1 MSEHRWS
8 RPARYFTF
16 LSLLAF
22 ILFIGWY
29 IHELFQP
36 LIIAGLIAYI
46 LNPAVNLLKKRL
58 RMGHKLAVSL
68 VYTLSLALFLAVP
81 ATLVPLLLSDMETLG
96 DNLLDIANQIQVF
109 LSQPIQIGNQTF
121 TPEPYIPDV
130 MDSLLPAVSV
140 LPENALNIIEAT
152 SRNFLWFLVIVVTIL
167 YLLLDWDRLR
177 EWTINLAPIKYRQD
191 ARRLFLDIKQ
201 VWAAYLRGTLALMFI
216 VAVVFSIIWVAIGLP
231 GALIIGVLMGLLSII
246 PELGP
251 MIGAALAIAVA
262 LVEGSNFLPLSNIWF
277 ALLVLGIY
285 TLLINVKNVWLRP
298 RIMGRSVH
306 MHEGLVFVAIIAAV
320 IFQGILGAL
329 IIVPVMASAV
339 VIGRY
344 LRHRIYGEPPFPP
357 SESFWQRPEEKEVPS
372 RKPARKTGKKSA
384 ESKKSGEG

>member
-1 MSEHRWS
+1 MNDRQWS
-8 RPARYFTF
+8 CPARYITF
-16 LSLLAF
+16 VLLLLF
-22 ILFIGWY
+22 ILLVGWY
-29 IHELFQP
+29 IRELYQP

-46 LNPAVNLLKKRL
+46 LMPAVNLLKLRL

-68 VYTLSLALFLAVP
+68 VYTISLALFLAVP
-81 ATLVPLLLSDMETLG
+81 ATLVPILLSDLETVAGYLV
-96 DNLLDIANQIQVF
+96 DIIDQIQVS
-109 LSQPIQIGNQTF
+109 LSQPLHFGTF
-121 TPEPYIPDV
+121 EIDPEPYIPNIGDT
-130 MDSLLPAVSV
+130 LLAAVSR
-140 LPENALNIIEAT
+140 LPENAFHLIEST

-167 YLLLDWDRLR
+167 YLLLDWDKVR
-177 EWTINLAPIKYRQD
+177 EWMIRQAPEPYRKD
-191 ARRLFLDIKQ
+191 ARHVFLAIKK

-216 VAVVFSIIWVAIGLP
+216 VAIVFSIVWIAIGLP
-231 GALIIGVLMGLLSII
+231 GALIVGILMGLLSII

-262 LVEGSNFLPLSNIWF
+262 MVEGSNFLPLSNIWF
-277 ALLVLGIY
+277 AILVLGIY

-329 IIVPVMASAV
+329 IIVPVLASAV

-344 LRHRIYGEPPFPP
+344 LRHRMYGEPPFPP
-357 SESFWQRPEEKEVPS
+357 HESLLDIVYR
-372 RKPARKTGKKSA
+372 R
-384 ESKKSGEG
+384 